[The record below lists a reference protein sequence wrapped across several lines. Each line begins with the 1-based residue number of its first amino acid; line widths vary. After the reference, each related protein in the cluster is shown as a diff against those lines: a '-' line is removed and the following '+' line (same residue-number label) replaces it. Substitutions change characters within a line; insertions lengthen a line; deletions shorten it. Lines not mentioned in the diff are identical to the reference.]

1 MAEGGIEPPTK
12 NKYQLNSIT
21 KLNHTLLN
29 GKCGTTALCLVPPAP
44 SRVWRKKIMSKSCFN
59 KGNRSGGRT
68 RTSLGTLPPLGI
80 YRVSSQLLCKECCSF
95 VGCIHCGVIGSPRS
109 LSTCCIVGADHI
121 RNANSHT
128 RLECL
133 LCATR
138 CGRYACCQYVNVL
151 LPLRGVVGRMG
162 IEPIRVPY
170 CLIRR

>member
-1 MAEGGIEPPTK
+1 MWQRGESNPLQK

-44 SRVWRKKIMSKSCFN
+44 VTGSEEKIMSKNCFY

-138 CGRYACCQYVNVL
+138 CGRYAFIQYVNVL
-151 LPLRGVVGRMG
+151 FVGRMG
-162 IEPIRVPY
+162 LEPIRIPY
-170 CLIRR
+170 CLVSYS

>member
-1 MAEGGIEPPTK
+1 MR
-12 NKYQLNSIT
+12 
-21 KLNHTLLN
+21 NHR
-29 GKCGTTALCLVPPAP
+29 ALPCPPAP
-44 SRVWRKKIMSKSCFN
+44 VTGSEEKIMSSFY
-59 KGNRSGGRT
+59 KGDRSGGRT
-68 RTSLGTLPPLGI
+68 RTSLGTLPSLGI
-80 YRVSSQLLCKECCSF
+80 YRVSSQLLCKECCSL

-138 CGRYACCQYVNVL
+138 YGRYACCQYVNVL
-151 LPLRGVVGRMG
+151 FVGRMG
-162 IEPIRVPY
+162 LEPIRIPY

>member
-1 MAEGGIEPPTK
+1 MRNHRALPCTSCARHGFGGKCLLTKKEKGAVGGLEPP
-12 NKYQLNSIT
+12 
-21 KLNHTLLN
+21 
-29 GKCGTTALCLVPPAP
+29 
-44 SRVWRKKIMSKSCFN
+44 
-59 KGNRSGGRT
+59 
-68 RTSLGTLPPLGI
+68 LGTKPPLGI
-80 YRVSSQLLCKECCSF
+80 YRVSSQLLCKECCSL

-109 LSTCCIVGADHI
+109 PSTCCIVGADHI

-151 LPLRGVVGRMG
+151 FVGRMG
-162 IEPIRVPY
+162 LEPIRVPY

>member
-1 MAEGGIEPPTK
+1 MGNAEPPRSAL
-12 NKYQLNSIT
+12 Y
-21 KLNHTLLN
+21 LLRPH
-29 GKCGTTALCLVPPAP
+29 GFGG
-44 SRVWRKKIMSKSCFN
+44 KIMSKSCFN

-80 YRVSSQLLCKECCSF
+80 YRVSSQLLCKECCSL
-95 VGCIHCGVIGSPRS
+95 VGCKHCGVIGSPRS
-109 LSTCCIVGADHI
+109 PSTCCIVGADHI

-151 LPLRGVVGRMG
+151 FVGRMG
-162 IEPIRVPY
+162 IEPIRIPY
-170 CLIRR
+170 CLVSYS

>member
-1 MAEGGIEPPTK
+1 MGNAEPPR
-12 NKYQLNSIT
+12 S
-21 KLNHTLLN
+21 
-29 GKCGTTALCLVPPAP
+29 ALSSCA
-44 SRVWRKKIMSKSCFN
+44 RHGFGGKIMSKSCFN
-59 KGNRSGGRT
+59 KGNMSGGRT

-80 YRVSSQLLCKECCSF
+80 YRVSSQLLCKECCSL

-109 LSTCCIVGADHI
+109 PSTCFIVGADHI

-151 LPLRGVVGRMG
+151 FVGRMG

>member
-1 MAEGGIEPPTK
+1 MD
-12 NKYQLNSIT
+12 
-21 KLNHTLLN
+21 
-29 GKCGTTALCLVPPAP
+29 CGTTALCLVPPAP
-44 SRVWRKKIMSKSCFN
+44 VTGLEGKIMSKSCFN

-80 YRVSSQLLCKECCSF
+80 YRVSSQLLCKECCSL
-95 VGCIHCGVIGSPRS
+95 VGCIHCGVIGSPLS
-109 LSTCCIVGADHI
+109 PSTCCIVGADHI

-151 LPLRGVVGRMG
+151 LPLRGVVGRMR
-162 IEPIRVPY
+162 IEPIRIPY

>member
-1 MAEGGIEPPTK
+1 M
-12 NKYQLNSIT
+12 
-21 KLNHTLLN
+21 
-29 GKCGTTALCLVPPAP
+29 
-44 SRVWRKKIMSKSCFN
+44 
-59 KGNRSGGRT
+59 
-68 RTSLGTLPPLGI
+68 
-80 YRVSSQLLCKECCSF
+80 LCKECCSL

-151 LPLRGVVGRMG
+151 FVGRMG
-162 IEPIRVPY
+162 IEPIRIPY
-170 CLIRR
+170 CLVSYS

>member
-1 MAEGGIEPPTK
+1 MCGRGGNRTPCKKQI
-12 NKYQLNSIT
+12 ST
-21 KLNHTLLN
+21 KLNYLTQSYLLN

-44 SRVWRKKIMSKSCFN
+44 SRVRRKIIIMSG
-59 KGNRSGGRT
+59 KGKRSGGRT

-170 CLIRR
+170 CLMSYS

>member
-1 MAEGGIEPPTK
+1 MAEGGIEPPAK

-21 KLNHTLLN
+21 YHKSTKWEMRNHRALPCTSCARHGFG
-29 GKCGTTALCLVPPAP
+29 GKCLLT
-44 SRVWRKKIMSKSCFN
+44 KK
-59 KGNRSGGRT
+59 NRSGGRT

-80 YRVSSQLLCKECCSF
+80 YRVSSQLLCKECCSL

-138 CGRYACCQYVNVL
+138 CGRYACSQYVNVL

-162 IEPIRVPY
+162 LEPIRIPY